1 MTQLK
6 NKKNERRHAK
16 YSRIQVFFTFRKK
29 TASEDSHALCRAIL
43 VIIACKTVMEY
54 LFLQLSHGVTKML
67 WVNF

>member
-1 MTQLK
+1 MKGDTQSTRGPK
-6 NKKNERRHAK
+6 F
-16 YSRIQVFFTFRKK
+16 FFTFRKK